1 MLLLGALLLG
11 APTPPGAATQAANA
25 ARPAAPIGATTGAPA
40 LGATTGA
47 PAQGSPWPFPA
58 PQVLPGAK
66 AGANAMGR
74 ARRSPFEVVNGQHVS
89 NRRLDSPPDRR
100 GRPP

>member
-11 APTPPGAATQAANA
+11 APTPPDAVTKAADT
-25 ARPAAPIGATTGAPA
+25 ARPAAPIGP
-40 LGATTGA
+40 TTGA

-100 GRPP
+100 DRPS